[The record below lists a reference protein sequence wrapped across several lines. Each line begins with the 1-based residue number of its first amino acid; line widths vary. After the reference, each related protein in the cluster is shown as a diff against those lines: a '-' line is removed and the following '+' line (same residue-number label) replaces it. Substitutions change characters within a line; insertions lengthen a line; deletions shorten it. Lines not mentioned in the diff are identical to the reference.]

1 MSTMI
6 DADDMLESALEHCKK
21 ATPYFL
27 HCHQLPLCLR
37 PRPLNEFVIA
47 YVSIATFRR
56 QKLSFF
62 LPESTM
68 STKTAACTA
77 FWIQIVFR
85 MRCAGVFA
93 ATTKSTAPLSSLT
106 IRSIPNA
113 IDVPNAST
121 TLLHLT
127 QKLLTT
133 KPSRQIIGS

>member
-1 MSTMI
+1 MI
-6 DADDMLESALEHCKK
+6 DADGMLESALEHCKE
-21 ATPYFL
+21 ATPYL
-27 HCHQLPLCLR
+27 LYCHQLPLCLR

-77 FWIQIVFR
+77 FWIQMVFR
-85 MRCAGVFA
+85 MRCAGAIA
-93 ATTKSTAPLSSLT
+93 ATTKSPAPLSSGAFRMQSMGQT
-106 IRSIPNA
+106 Q
-113 IDVPNAST
+113 DVPNAST
-121 TLLHLT
+121 TLLYLT